1 MRAAGALQTP
11 AEYKESPGGNARRQK
26 IPQVSRPTP
35 PFRTV
40 RGFLRP
46 GGEYGKLAA
55 PSIRSFDYRLRMTR
69 SPFRRLAF
77 GTLRRLLYLWVRSET
92 INQSAFTL
100 KLDRSKPVLYVLQ
113 QPSASDLA
121 VVDREC
127 TKAGLPRPVLPVAV
141 GDTLEPAAFFYLTP
155 EPGWFGGQDKRGT
168 SPTLVRVLDAI
179 QQHAVD
185 DAQIIPVTVF
195 WGQSPDRETSPWK
208 LLFADSWAVTGRL
221 RKLVSI
227 LILGRKTRV
236 QFSAPIHLRELIA
249 QGKGPERTQRM
260 VQRILRVHFR
270 NQKTAVI
277 GPDLSHRRNLVKGL
291 VHSDLVRQAIA
302 EEAEREKISPAKAE
316 AQALKYGN
324 EIASDFAYTAI
335 RFLEVVLSW
344 FWNKLYEG
352 IKVNHI
358 EGVQDIAQGHE
369 VIYVPCHRS
378 HIDYLL
384 LSYLLFRNGL
394 TPPHIAAGINLN
406 MPVIGGLLRRGGAF
420 FMRRTFKGNPLY
432 TAVFNEYLHTLF
444 SRGFPVEYFVE
455 GGRSRTGRMLHPKTG
470 MLAITLRSFLRS
482 SRLPV
487 VFVPVYIG
495 YERVLEGRTYLGELR
510 GASKKK
516 ESIFD
521 IFKVIGALKLRFG
534 SVAVNF
540 GEPIKLAEFLDQEQP
555 DWREQELG
563 PQFRPQWLN
572 ETTNRLATRV
582 ARHLNDAAAINPV
595 NLVALALLSTSR
607 LALDER
613 ALTRVLD
620 LYLALL
626 RAVPYSPHATL
637 PEGDGQ
643 ALIQYVQSMNLL
655 AEQKDALGKI
665 LYLDEQNAVL
675 MTYYRNNVLHIF
687 ALPALLASFFQS
699 SGRSS
704 REQILRYTRAL
715 YPYLQ
720 AELFI
725 RWNLDELDAVVDQW
739 LAAFVEQGLLKF
751 ENDTYVRP
759 APSSRQFVL
768 LTLLSRAIAQTLQ
781 RFYMAIALLLNAGQ
795 NQLTAEELEDLCTV
809 MAQRLS
815 ILHGLNAPEFFDK
828 SLFRHFIQTLL
839 DQRVLRQ
846 DDAGKL
852 SYHPAL
858 GDLAEGAA
866 KRVLP
871 AEIRLSIRQVA
882 LERQGEAEAEAPVDA
897 P

>member
-1 MRAAGALQTP
+1 
-11 AEYKESPGGNARRQK
+11 
-26 IPQVSRPTP
+26 
-35 PFRTV
+35 
-40 RGFLRP
+40 
-46 GGEYGKLAA
+46 
-55 PSIRSFDYRLRMTR
+55 MTR
-69 SPFRRLAF
+69 SPFRRLVF
-77 GTLRRLLYLWVRSET
+77 GALRRVLYLWVRSET

-100 KLDRSKPVLYVLQ
+100 KLDRSKPVFYVLQ

-121 VVDREC
+121 VVDTEC
-127 TKAGLPRPVLPVAV
+127 SKAGLPRPVLPVAI
-141 GDTLEPAAFFYLTP
+141 GEQIEPAAFFYLTP
-155 EPGWFGGQDKRGT
+155 EPGWFGGHDKRGA
-168 SPTLVRVLDAI
+168 PPALVRTLAALERN
-179 QQHAVD
+179 AVD
-185 DAQIIPVTVF
+185 DAQIIPVSVF

-236 QFSAPIHLRELIA
+236 QFSAPIHLRELLA
-249 QGKGPERTQRM
+249 QDKGLQRTQRM
-260 VQRILRVHFR
+260 AQRILRVHFR
-270 NQKTAVI
+270 NQKAAVI
-277 GPDLSHRRNLVKGL
+277 GPDVSHRRNLVKGL
-291 VHSDLVRQAIA
+291 IHGPQVRQAILD
-302 EEAEREKISPAKAE
+302 EVEREKISVEKAE
-316 AQALKYGN
+316 SQALRYGN
-324 EIASDFAYTAI
+324 EIASDYTYTAI
-335 RFLEVVLSW
+335 RFLELVLSW

-352 IKVNHI
+352 IQVNHI
-358 EGVQDIAQGHE
+358 DAVREVAHGHE

-455 GGRSRTGRMLHPKTG
+455 GGRSRTGRMLQPKTG

-510 GASKKK
+510 GAAKKK

-521 IFKVIGALKLRFG
+521 IFKVISAIRKQRFG
-534 SVAVNF
+534 SVWVNF
-540 GEPIKLAEFLDQEQP
+540 GEPIKLAEFLDAEQP
-555 DWREQELG
+555 DWRSQDYG
-563 PQFRPQWLN
+563 TQFRPDWLN
-572 ETTNRLATRV
+572 STTNRLGERV
-582 ARHLNDAAAINPV
+582 AQHLNEAAAVNPV
-595 NLVALALLSTSR
+595 NLVGLALLSTSK
-607 LALDER
+607 LALDEKS
-613 ALTRVLD
+613 LVRVLD

-626 RAVPYSPHATL
+626 RQVPYSPHATL
-637 PEGDGQ
+637 PEGDGA
-643 ALIQYVQSMNLL
+643 ALIRYVQSMDLL

-665 LYLDEQNAVL
+665 FYLDEQNAVL

-699 SGRSS
+699 SSRMS
-704 REQILRYTRAL
+704 REQILRYTTAL

-720 AELFI
+720 SELFI
-725 RWNLDELDAVVDQW
+725 RWSREELEGVVDQW
-739 LAAFVEQGLLKF
+739 LAAFVEQGLLRQ
-751 ENDTYVRP
+751 EEDVYIRP

-768 LTLLSRAIAQTLQ
+768 LTLLARAIVQTLQ
-781 RFYMAIALLLNAGQ
+781 RFYMATALLSNAGQ
-795 NQLTAEELEDLCTV
+795 NVLSAEELENLCVV

-839 DQRVLRQ
+839 DEGVLRQ
-846 DDAGKL
+846 DSAGKL
-852 SYHPAL
+852 SHHPQL
-858 GDLAEGAA
+858 DGLAEGAA

-882 LERQGEAEAEAPVDA
+882 LERGEDTEQQA
-897 P
+897 

>member
-1 MRAAGALQTP
+1 
-11 AEYKESPGGNARRQK
+11 
-26 IPQVSRPTP
+26 
-35 PFRTV
+35 
-40 RGFLRP
+40 
-46 GGEYGKLAA
+46 
-55 PSIRSFDYRLRMTR
+55 MTR

-141 GDTLEPAAFFYLTP
+141 GDSLEPAAFFYLTP

-291 VHSDLVRQAIA
+291 VHAPLVRQAIA

-432 TAVFNEYLHTLF
+432 TSVFNEYLHTLF

-482 SRLPV
+482 SRLPI

-540 GEPIKLAEFLDQEQP
+540 GEPIKLAEFLDQQQP
-555 DWREQELG
+555 DWRAQELG
-563 PQFRPQWLN
+563 PQFRPAWLN
-572 ETTNRLATRV
+572 DTTNRLAVRI

-643 ALIQYVQSMNLL
+643 ALIQYVQSMDLL

-687 ALPALLASFFQS
+687 ALPGLLASFFQS

-739 LAAFVEQGLLKF
+739 LAAFVEQGLLKV
-751 ENDTYVRP
+751 ENDVYVRP

-768 LTLLSRAIAQTLQ
+768 LTLMSRAIAQTLQ

-795 NQLTAEELEDLCTV
+795 NQLTAEELENLCTV

-828 SLFRHFIQTLL
+828 TLFRHFIQTLL

-846 DDAGKL
+846 DEAGKL
-852 SYHPAL
+852 SYHPEL

-866 KRVLP
+866 KRVLT

-882 LERQGEAEAEAPVDA
+882 LERQADEAPQDEPQAEAS
-897 P
+897 

>member
-1 MRAAGALQTP
+1 
-11 AEYKESPGGNARRQK
+11 
-26 IPQVSRPTP
+26 
-35 PFRTV
+35 
-40 RGFLRP
+40 
-46 GGEYGKLAA
+46 
-55 PSIRSFDYRLRMTR
+55 MTR
-69 SPFRRLAF
+69 SPFRRLVF

-113 QPSASDLA
+113 QPSLSDLA
-121 VVDREC
+121 VVDTEC
-127 TKAGLPRPVLPVAV
+127 TKAGLPRPVVPVAI
-141 GDTLEPAAFFYLTP
+141 GDLIEPSAFFYLSP
-155 EPGWFGGQDKRGT
+155 EPGWLGAPSKPGT
-168 SPTLVRVLDAI
+168 SPTLVRLVGALN
-179 QQHAVD
+179 QHAVD
-185 DAQIIPVTVF
+185 DAQIVPVSVF

-221 RKLVSI
+221 RRLVSI

-236 QFSAPIHLRELIA
+236 QFSAPIHLRELVE
-249 QGKGPERTQRM
+249 QDKGHERTLRM

-270 NQKTAVI
+270 NQKSAVI
-277 GPDLSHRRNLVKGL
+277 GPDVSHRRNLVKGL
-291 VHSDLVRQAIA
+291 VHGPLVRQAIA
-302 EEAEREKISPAKAE
+302 EEVEREKISPQKAE
-316 AQALKYGN
+316 ALALRYGN
-324 EIASDFAYTAI
+324 EIASDYTYTAI
-335 RFLEVVLSW
+335 RFLELVLSW
-344 FWNKLYEG
+344 FWNKIYDG

-358 EGVQDIAQGHE
+358 EGVQDVAQGHE

-406 MPVIGGLLRRGGAF
+406 MPVIGSLLRRGGAF

-444 SRGFPVEYFVE
+444 SKGFPVEYFVE
-455 GGRSRTGRMLHPKTG
+455 GGRSRTGRMLQPKTG

-482 SRLPV
+482 NRLPV

-521 IFKVIGALKLRFG
+521 IFKVIGALKQRFG
-534 SVAVNF
+534 SVWVNF
-540 GEPIKLAEFLDQEQP
+540 GEPIKLAEFLDTDQP
-555 DWREQELG
+555 GWREQDLG
-563 PQFRPQWLN
+563 PQFRPSWLSD
-572 ETTNRLATRV
+572 TTHRLSERV
-582 ARHLNDAAAINPV
+582 ARHLNEAAAVNPV
-595 NLVALALLSTSR
+595 NLVALALLSTSK

-620 LYLALL
+620 LYLTLL
-626 RAVPYSPHATL
+626 RSVPYSPHTTL

-643 ALIQYVQSMNLL
+643 ALIQYVQGMKLL

-665 LYLDEQNAVL
+665 LYLDEQNAIL

-699 SGRSS
+699 SARMS

-720 AELFI
+720 SELFI
-725 RWNLDELDAVVDQW
+725 RWSLEELDAVVDQW
-739 LAAFVEQGLLKF
+739 LTAFVEQGLLKF
-751 ENDTYVRP
+751 ETDVYVRP
-759 APSSRQFVL
+759 APSSRNFVL

-781 RFYMAIALLLNAGQ
+781 RFYMATALLLHAGQ
-795 NQLTAEELEDLCTV
+795 SAISAEELEDLCTV

-839 DQRVLRQ
+839 DQGVLRQ
-846 DDAGKL
+846 DAAGKL
-852 SYHPAL
+852 SHHPL
-858 GDLAEGAA
+858 LNELAEGAA

-882 LERQGEAEAEAPVDA
+882 MDRSEDVADGL
-897 P
+897 

>member
-1 MRAAGALQTP
+1 
-11 AEYKESPGGNARRQK
+11 
-26 IPQVSRPTP
+26 
-35 PFRTV
+35 
-40 RGFLRP
+40 
-46 GGEYGKLAA
+46 
-55 PSIRSFDYRLRMTR
+55 MTR
-69 SPFRRLAF
+69 SPLRRLVF
-77 GTLRRLLYLWVRSET
+77 GTLRRVLYLWVRSET

-100 KLDRSKPVLYVLQ
+100 KLDRNKPVFYVLQ
-113 QPSASDLA
+113 LPSLTDLA
-121 VVDREC
+121 VVDTEC
-127 TKAGLPRPVLPVAV
+127 RKAGLPRPILPVAV
-141 GDTLEPAAFFYLTP
+141 GALEEPAAFFYLTP
-155 EPGWFGGQDKRGT
+155 EPDWLGRQDKRGI
-168 SPTLVRVLDAI
+168 SPTLQRLVGALS
-179 QQHAVD
+179 QHAVD
-185 DAQIIPVTVF
+185 DAQIVPVSVF
-195 WGQSPDRETSPWK
+195 WGQSPDRETSAWK

-221 RKLVSI
+221 RRLVSI

-236 QFSAPIHLRELIA
+236 QFSTPIHLRELVE
-249 QGKGPERTQRM
+249 QDKGHERTLRM

-270 NQKTAVI
+270 NQKAAVI
-277 GPDLSHRRNLVKGL
+277 GPDVSHRRNLVKGL
-291 VHSDLVRQAIA
+291 VHGPQVRQAII
-302 EEAEREKISPAKAE
+302 EEAERENISLEKAE
-316 AQALKYGN
+316 AKALHYGN
-324 EIASDFAYTAI
+324 EIASDYAYTAI
-335 RFLEVVLSW
+335 RFLELVLSW
-344 FWNKLYEG
+344 FWNKIYDG

-358 EGVQDIAQGHE
+358 EGVQDVAQGHE

-444 SRGFPVEYFVE
+444 SKGFPVEYFVE
-455 GGRSRTGRMLHPKTG
+455 GGRSRTGRMLQPKTG

-521 IFKVIGALKLRFG
+521 IFKVIGALKQRFG
-534 SVAVNF
+534 HVWVNF
-540 GEPIKLAEFLDQEQP
+540 GEPIKLAEFLDTEQP
-555 DWREQELG
+555 GWRAQNYGEQY
-563 PQFRPQWLN
+563 RPDWLN
-572 ETTNRLATRV
+572 ATTNRLGEKV
-582 ARHLNDAAAINPV
+582 AQHLNEAAAINPV
-595 NLVALALLSTSR
+595 NLVALALLSTSK
-607 LALDER
+607 LALDDR
-613 ALTRVLD
+613 ALARVLD

-626 RAVPYSPHATL
+626 RSVPYSPHTTL
-637 PEGDGQ
+637 PEGNGQ
-643 ALIQYVQSMNLL
+643 ALIEYVQKMDLL

-665 LYLDEQNAVL
+665 LYLDEHNAVL

-699 SGRSS
+699 SARMS
-704 REQILRYTRAL
+704 REQILRFTKAF

-720 AELFI
+720 SELFI
-725 RWNLDELDAVVDQW
+725 RWELDELDGVIDQW
-739 LAAFVEQGLLKF
+739 LAAFVEQGLLKV
-751 ENDTYVRP
+751 EGDVYVRP
-759 APSSRQFVL
+759 APSSREFVL
-768 LTLLSRAIAQTLQ
+768 LTLLARAIMQTLQ
-781 RFYMAIALLLNAGQ
+781 RFYMATALLINAGQ
-795 NQLTAEELEDLCTV
+795 NTISAEELENLCTV

-839 DQRVLRQ
+839 EQGVLRQ
-846 DDAGKL
+846 DEAGKL
-852 SYHPAL
+852 SHHPQL
-858 GDLAEGAA
+858 GELVEGAA

-882 LERQGEAEAEAPVDA
+882 MDRNGDMAEPV
-897 P
+897 

>member
-1 MRAAGALQTP
+1 
-11 AEYKESPGGNARRQK
+11 
-26 IPQVSRPTP
+26 
-35 PFRTV
+35 
-40 RGFLRP
+40 
-46 GGEYGKLAA
+46 
-55 PSIRSFDYRLRMTR
+55 MTR

-141 GDTLEPAAFFYLTP
+141 GDSLEPAAFFYLTP

-291 VHSDLVRQAIA
+291 VHAPLVRQAIA

-432 TAVFNEYLHTLF
+432 TSVFNEYLHTLF

-482 SRLPV
+482 SRLPI

-540 GEPIKLAEFLDQEQP
+540 GEPIKLAEFLDQQQP
-555 DWREQELG
+555 DWRAQELG
-563 PQFRPQWLN
+563 PQFRPAWLN
-572 ETTNRLATRV
+572 DTTNRLAVRI

-637 PEGDGQ
+637 PEGNGQ
-643 ALIQYVQSMNLL
+643 ALIQYVQSMDLL

-687 ALPALLASFFQS
+687 ALPGLLASFFQS

-739 LAAFVEQGLLKF
+739 LAAFVEQGLLKV
-751 ENDTYVRP
+751 ENDVYVRP

-768 LTLLSRAIAQTLQ
+768 LTLMSRAIAQTLQ

-795 NQLTAEELEDLCTV
+795 NQLTAEELENLCTV

-828 SLFRHFIQTLL
+828 TLFRHFIQTLL

-846 DDAGKL
+846 DEAGKL
-852 SYHPAL
+852 SYHPEL

-866 KRVLP
+866 KRVLT

-882 LERQGEAEAEAPVDA
+882 LERQTDEAPQDEPQADA
-897 P
+897 S

>member
-1 MRAAGALQTP
+1 
-11 AEYKESPGGNARRQK
+11 
-26 IPQVSRPTP
+26 
-35 PFRTV
+35 
-40 RGFLRP
+40 
-46 GGEYGKLAA
+46 
-55 PSIRSFDYRLRMTR
+55 MTR

-141 GDTLEPAAFFYLTP
+141 GDLLEPAAFFYLAP
-155 EPGWFGGQDKRGT
+155 EPRWLGGQDKRGA
-168 SPTLVRVLDAI
+168 SPTLVRVLGAI
-179 QQHAVD
+179 QQNALD

-236 QFSAPIHLRELIA
+236 QFSAPIHLRELVA
-249 QGKGPERTQRM
+249 QDKGPERTLRM
-260 VQRILRVHFR
+260 VNRILRVHFR

-291 VHSDLVRQAIA
+291 LRAPQVRQAIV
-302 EEAEREKISPAKAE
+302 EETEREKISLPAAE
-316 AQALKYGN
+316 AQALRYGN

-358 EGVQDIAQGHE
+358 EGVQEIAQGHE

-482 SRLPV
+482 SRLPI

-521 IFKVIGALKLRFG
+521 LFKVIGALKLRFG
-534 SVAVNF
+534 RVAVNF
-540 GEPIKLAEFLDQEQP
+540 GEPIKLAEFLDQQQP
-555 DWREQELG
+555 DWRAQELG
-563 PQFRPQWLN
+563 PQFRPAWLN
-572 ETTNRLATRV
+572 DTTNRLAVRI

-620 LYLALL
+620 LYLSLL
-626 RAVPYSPHATL
+626 RSVPYSPHATL

-675 MTYYRNNVLHIF
+675 MTYYRNNVLHVF

-699 SGRSS
+699 SGRMS

-725 RWNLDELDAVVDQW
+725 RWDASEVDGVVDQW
-739 LAAFVEQGLLKF
+739 LAAFVDQDLLRL
-751 ENDTYVRP
+751 EGDVYVRP

-768 LTLLSRAIAQTLQ
+768 LTLLARAIVQTLQ

-795 NQLTAEELEDLCTV
+795 NQLSAEELEDLCTV

-828 SLFRHFIQTLL
+828 TLFRHFIQTLL
-839 DQRVLRQ
+839 DQRVLRR
-846 DDAGKL
+846 DEAGKL
-852 SYHPAL
+852 GYHELL
-858 GDLAEGAA
+858 GELAEGAA

-882 LERQGEAEAEAPVDA
+882 LDRHTDGENQPDA
-897 P
+897 H

>member
-1 MRAAGALQTP
+1 
-11 AEYKESPGGNARRQK
+11 
-26 IPQVSRPTP
+26 
-35 PFRTV
+35 
-40 RGFLRP
+40 
-46 GGEYGKLAA
+46 
-55 PSIRSFDYRLRMTR
+55 MTR

-141 GDTLEPAAFFYLTP
+141 GDSLEPAAFFYLTP

-291 VHSDLVRQAIA
+291 VHAPLVRQAIA

-432 TAVFNEYLHTLF
+432 TSVFNEYLHTLF

-482 SRLPV
+482 SRLPI

-540 GEPIKLAEFLDQEQP
+540 GEPIKLAEFLDQQQP
-555 DWREQELG
+555 DWRAQELG
-563 PQFRPQWLN
+563 PQFRPAWLN
-572 ETTNRLATRV
+572 DTTNRLAVRI

-643 ALIQYVQSMNLL
+643 ALIQYVQSMDLL

-687 ALPALLASFFQS
+687 ALPGLLASFFQS

-739 LAAFVEQGLLKF
+739 LAAFVEQGLLKV
-751 ENDTYVRP
+751 ENDVYVRP

-768 LTLLSRAIAQTLQ
+768 LTLMSRAIAQTLQ

-795 NQLTAEELEDLCTV
+795 NQLTAEELENLCTV

-828 SLFRHFIQTLL
+828 TLFRHFIQTLL

-846 DDAGKL
+846 DEAGKL
-852 SYHPAL
+852 SYHPEL

-866 KRVLP
+866 KRVLT

-882 LERQGEAEAEAPVDA
+882 LERQTDEAPRTSRRPKPPDPGGRLRPPA
-897 P
+897 FCFAH

>member
-1 MRAAGALQTP
+1 
-11 AEYKESPGGNARRQK
+11 
-26 IPQVSRPTP
+26 
-35 PFRTV
+35 
-40 RGFLRP
+40 
-46 GGEYGKLAA
+46 
-55 PSIRSFDYRLRMTR
+55 MTR

-141 GDTLEPAAFFYLTP
+141 GDSLEPAAFFYLTP

-291 VHSDLVRQAIA
+291 VHAPLVRQAIA

-432 TAVFNEYLHTLF
+432 TSVFNEYLHTLF

-482 SRLPV
+482 SRLPI

-540 GEPIKLAEFLDQEQP
+540 GEPIKLAEFLDQQQP
-555 DWREQELG
+555 DWRAQELG
-563 PQFRPQWLN
+563 PQFRPAWLN
-572 ETTNRLATRV
+572 DTTNRLAVRI

-643 ALIQYVQSMNLL
+643 ALIQYVQSMDLL

-687 ALPALLASFFQS
+687 ALPGLLASFFQS

-739 LAAFVEQGLLKF
+739 LAAFVEQGLLKV
-751 ENDTYVRP
+751 ENDVYVRP

-768 LTLLSRAIAQTLQ
+768 LTLMSRAIAQTLQ

-795 NQLTAEELEDLCTV
+795 NQLTAEELENLCTV

-828 SLFRHFIQTLL
+828 TLFRHFIQTLL

-846 DDAGKL
+846 DEAGKL
-852 SYHPAL
+852 SYHPEL

-866 KRVLP
+866 KRVLT

-882 LERQGEAEAEAPVDA
+882 LERQTDEAPQDEPQAEAS
-897 P
+897 

>member
-1 MRAAGALQTP
+1 
-11 AEYKESPGGNARRQK
+11 
-26 IPQVSRPTP
+26 
-35 PFRTV
+35 
-40 RGFLRP
+40 
-46 GGEYGKLAA
+46 
-55 PSIRSFDYRLRMTR
+55 MTR
-69 SPFRRLAF
+69 SPFRRLVF

-113 QPSASDLA
+113 QPSLSDLA
-121 VVDREC
+121 VVDTEC
-127 TKAGLPRPVLPVAV
+127 SKAGLPRPVLPVAV
-141 GDTLEPAAFFYLTP
+141 GDLLEPAAFLYLSP
-155 EPGWFGGQDKRGT
+155 EPDWLGRQDKRGA
-168 SPTLVRVLDAI
+168 SPTLVRLLNAI
-179 QQHAVD
+179 NQHAVE
-185 DAQIIPVTVF
+185 DAQIVPVSVF

-221 RKLVSI
+221 RRLVSI

-236 QFSAPIHLRELIA
+236 QFSAPIHLRELIE
-249 QGKGPERTQRM
+249 QDKGQERTLRM
-260 VQRILRVHFR
+260 VQRLLRVHFR
-270 NQKTAVI
+270 HQKAAVI
-277 GPDLSHRRNLVKGL
+277 GPDVSHRRNLVKGL
-291 VHSDLVRQAIA
+291 IHGPLVRQAIS
-302 EEAEREKISPAKAE
+302 EEVEREKVSVEKAE
-316 AQALKYGN
+316 AQALRYGN
-324 EIASDFAYTAI
+324 EIASDYAYTAI

-344 FWNKLYEG
+344 FWNRIYDG

-358 EGVQDIAQGHE
+358 EGVQDVAQGHE

-406 MPVIGGLLRRGGAF
+406 MPLIGGLLRRGGAF

-432 TAVFNEYLHTLF
+432 TAVFNEYLHCLF
-444 SRGFPVEYFVE
+444 SKGFPVEYFVE
-455 GGRSRTGRMLHPKTG
+455 GGRSRTGRMLQPKTG

-482 SRLPV
+482 NRLPV

-521 IFKVIGALKLRFG
+521 IFKVIGALKQRFG
-534 SVAVNF
+534 QVWVNF
-540 GEPIKLAEFLDQEQP
+540 GEPIKLAEFLDQDQP
-555 DWREQELG
+555 GWREQELG
-563 PQFRPQWLN
+563 PQYRPAWLSDS
-572 ETTNRLATRV
+572 TNRLAERV
-582 ARHLNDAAAINPV
+582 AQHLNEAAAINPV
-595 NLVALALLSTSR
+595 NLVALALLSTSK

-620 LYLALL
+620 LYLTLL
-626 RAVPYSPHATL
+626 RSVPYSPHTTL
-637 PEGDGQ
+637 PEGNGQ
-643 ALIQYVQSMNLL
+643 ALIKYVQDMQLL

-699 SGRSS
+699 SARIS

-720 AELFI
+720 SELFI
-725 RWNLDELDAVVDQW
+725 RWSLDELDAVVDQW
-739 LAAFVEQGLLKF
+739 LAAFLEQGLLRF
-751 ENDTYVRP
+751 EADVYVRP
-759 APSSRQFVL
+759 APSSRHFVL

-795 NQLTAEELEDLCTV
+795 NAISAEELEDLCTV

-839 DQRVLRQ
+839 DLGVLRQ
-846 DDAGKL
+846 DEAGKL
-852 SYHPAL
+852 SYHKL
-858 GDLAEGAA
+858 LRELAEGAA

-882 LERQGEAEAEAPVDA
+882 MDRSEDALEPL
-897 P
+897 